1 MLTQI
6 KTLLPNSS
14 QFYGLAPR
22 LESAAISLQE
32 SSITQS
38 LCIFVPTA
46 SMYVLFQDLAHA
58 LQAPLAAVP
67 KAVHALVY
75 LAGEE
80 QADHFAQ
87 FIEFFLGHDVSQ
99 QL

>member
-1 MLTQI
+1 
-6 KTLLPNSS
+6 
-14 QFYGLAPR
+14 
-22 LESAAISLQE
+22 
-32 SSITQS
+32 
-38 LCIFVPTA
+38 
-46 SMYVLFQDLAHA
+46 MYVLFQDLAHA